1 MRRLVDQID
10 QRQGKLT
17 VLQADSYLMTPGKAM
32 ELFYVGTYENGTL
45 YHRLVLMGDADT
57 GYKVSGIWYSVDPY
71 PKHTLRRE
79 FKQPSLV
86 P

>member
-1 MRRLVDQID
+1 
-10 QRQGKLT
+10 
-17 VLQADSYLMTPGKAM
+17 M